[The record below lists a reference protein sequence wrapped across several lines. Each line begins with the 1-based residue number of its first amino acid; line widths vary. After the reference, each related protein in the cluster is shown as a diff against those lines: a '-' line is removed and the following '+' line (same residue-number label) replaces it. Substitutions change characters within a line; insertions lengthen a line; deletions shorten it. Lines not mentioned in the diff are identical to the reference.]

1 MYSIEDKLT
10 FGKHQGRTISEIIT
24 GLEGGADGELSV
36 MFYLRE
42 LFDFLS
48 NDKYEF
54 DVRGSNYFIEFLGE
68 IYGQENY
75 DTPYYVIFK
84 SCNSLYENKY
94 IEKEFIILRLTDDE
108 RINLNNSI
116 CEFLLA
122 PFKDNI
128 ILRHTKEKQEK
139 LSPNSLKIR
148 PEPSYINWAINN
160 LPNFIIDPNDLEN
173 EFRCRKLTGFN
184 IIPIDLN
191 KSEKIIHIS
200 DNPGGWYSKES
211 IIDYTPI
218 IKEYSYSFPDHIKKM
233 NLDKYMNYQSSEEAN
248 TSDFENYGKSFN
260 QYGGPSIN
268 GNRLSDDVIND
279 AFEGD
284 PLNYWNID

>member
-1 MYSIEDKLT
+1 MYSIDDKLT
-10 FGKHQGRTISEIIT
+10 FGNHQGRTISDIIT

-48 NDKYEF
+48 NDRYEF

-68 IYGQENY
+68 VYGQENFDSVFTVRKESY
-75 DTPYYVIFK
+75 DPIYMH
-84 SCNSLYENKY
+84 SY
-94 IEKEFIILRLTDDE
+94 IELDNIVLRCDGEEKIMQSNLICSILSASFEDDIILTY
-108 RINLNNSI
+108 S
-116 CEFLLA
+116 
-122 PFKDNI
+122 
-128 ILRHTKEKQEK
+128 KEKRIK

-148 PEPSYINWAINN
+148 PQVSYINWAIRKN
-160 LPNFIIDPNDLEN
+160 PDFIIHPDDLEK
-173 EFRCRKLTGFN
+173 EFTCRKLLGFN
-184 IIPIDLN
+184 IVPIDLN
-191 KSEKIIHIS
+191 NLEKIIHIS

-218 IKEYSYSFPDHIKKM
+218 IKEYSYSFPDHIKKI
-233 NLDKYMNYQSSEEAN
+233 NLGKYMNYQSSEKTN

-260 QYGGPSIN
+260 QYGGLSIN